1 MGIAI
6 AAESKE
12 TSTTVRLLR
21 LTVAAFLCYLTVGV
35 PLPVLPLYVHRVLGF
50 GNVLVGV
57 TIGIQFLATVLTR
70 RYAGRISDHRGA
82 RLAMTRGF
90 LMSFVAGGTYIL
102 TAALPIPALVK
113 LTVLLSGRLLLGIG
127 ESLLI
132 TGGLAWGIDIVG
144 QSKAGKV
151 MAWTGMA
158 LYGALA
164 VGSPLGLMLNHF
176 GGFLGVSMGV
186 TALPL
191 LAWLLAAG
199 VSGVP
204 VRAVRHIAFS
214 SVIKQI
220 LRPGAALAMQG
231 VGFAAIGTFIT
242 LYFDS
247 HSWPNAGLAL
257 TGFGLSFIFVRLLFG
272 HLPDRIGGFPVA
284 AISFLVE
291 IAGQLLLWKASN
303 GTVALAGAAVT
314 GLGCSLMF
322 PALGVE
328 AVMRVRPENRG
339 TAIGA
344 YAAFQDVSYGL
355 TGPLAGFVAS
365 GMGYRDVFF
374 LGAAAALIGLTLAF
388 PRGQELRLP

>member
-6 AAESKE
+6 AAEKKE
-12 TSTTVRLLR
+12 TSTTHLLR
-21 LTVAAFLCYLTVGV
+21 LTIAAFLCYLTVGV
-35 PLPVLPLYVHRVLGF
+35 PLPVLPLYVHHVLGF

-82 RLAMTRGF
+82 QLAMTRGF
-90 LMSFVAGGTYIL
+90 LMFSVAGATYIL
-102 TAALPIPALVK
+102 AAALPTPTSVK
-113 LTVLLSGRLLLGIG
+113 LTVLLAGRLLLGIG

-132 TGGLAWGIDIVG
+132 TGGLAWGIGIIG
-144 QSKAGKV
+144 QSRAGKV

-164 VGSPLGLMLNHF
+164 IGSPLGLMLNHF
-176 GGFLGVSMGV
+176 GGFLGVSIGV

-191 LAWLLAAG
+191 LAWLIAAG
-199 VSGVP
+199 VPAVP

-214 SVIKQI
+214 HVIRQV

-247 HSWPNAGLAL
+247 HGWPNAGLAL
-257 TGFGLSFIFVRLLFG
+257 SGFGLSFILVRLLFG

-284 AISFLVE
+284 ATSFLVE

-303 GTVALAGAAVT
+303 GTMALAGAGVT

-328 AVMRVRPENRG
+328 AVKRVPPENRG
-339 TAIGA
+339 TALGA

-355 TGPLAGFVAS
+355 TGPLAGFVAT
-365 GMGYRDVFF
+365 GMGYRDVFL
-374 LGAAAALIGLTLAF
+374 LGTAAALIGLTLAF
-388 PRGQELRLP
+388 PRGRELRQP